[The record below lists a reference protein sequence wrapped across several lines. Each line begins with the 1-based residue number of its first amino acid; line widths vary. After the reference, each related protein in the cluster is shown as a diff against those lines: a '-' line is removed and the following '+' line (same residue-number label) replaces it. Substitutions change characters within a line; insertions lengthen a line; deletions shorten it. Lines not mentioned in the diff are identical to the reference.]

1 MYLPNKLVVSL
12 TLTNYTQQFERNTK
26 GDLVGVTNLLAE

>member
-12 TLTNYTQQFERNTK
+12 TLTKYIQQFERNTK
-26 GDLVGVTNLLAE
+26 DDLVGVTNLLAE